1 MLEIILKNFYN
12 IINRN
17 NEENINNIFNEKI
30 IMNDIDL
37 NSSLDNKNILGLKQK
52 LDLIYEKIKR
62 SPSYNGKDANYKLIA
77 ILFLLSLGS
86 VSSVDK
92 NIAQISNLMNLFT
105 LYNKIY
111 VNDIHISFILFMNAI
126 IFINLCIYSNK
137 KKGHY
142 KDIIYDNKNIYNFYY
157 QEFKRKI
164 ITEKINEQ
172 NENNQRYI
180 SLFLFDNDVITFNG
194 DYFFELLMF
203 QNYLKIFSI
212 YHLSK
217 NQIKL
222 TINLTIDTIVETLK
236 TFSDTVILINNN
248 TNNIKNNF
256 YIQDY
261 IINKINIKLS
271 NLLLFS
277 KNNINKCFSSFNF
290 NELLIKVTN
299 FQRKSQIEA
308 INNKYYELIQ
318 KTKKL
323 YFQNPITAINQTNIK
338 TTNDAQMETDNK
350 IQDNSLDTLIEEFKA
365 IQYLL
370 MYYKKTK
377 EVKKYLQFYCFKFR
391 FFKCSVFRENQKDI
405 QIFFDYSSVKEKIFP

>member
-1 MLEIILKNFYN
+1 MENIINSYETNKEILDINNFETFLIKSGYISPKTWTKNNLDLFDPNKYNEIITSFAYNEKISATEASVLYGVKIQWLNKIFKNSLNLEELHSQYIHYTSTNIPFAKLLNNLIMLEIILKHFNN

-17 NEENINNIFNEKI
+17 NEEDINNIFNEKI

-62 SPSYNGKDANYKLIA
+62 SPSYNGKDANYKLIT

-137 KKGHY
+137 KKGHC
-142 KDIIYDNKNIYNFYY
+142 KDIIYDNKNIYNYYY
-157 QEFKRKI
+157 QEFKKKI

-172 NENNQRYI
+172 NENNQKYI
-180 SLFLFDNDVITFNG
+180 SLFLFDNDVITYNG

-222 TINLTIDTIVETLK
+222 TINLTIDTIVETIK
-236 TFSDTVILINNN
+236 TFSDSRNYK
-248 TNNIKNNF
+248 NIF
-256 YIQDY
+256 
-261 IINKINIKLS
+261 
-271 NLLLFS
+271 
-277 KNNINKCFSSFNF
+277 
-290 NELLIKVTN
+290 
-299 FQRKSQIEA
+299 
-308 INNKYYELIQ
+308 
-318 KTKKL
+318 
-323 YFQNPITAINQTNIK
+323 
-338 TTNDAQMETDNK
+338 
-350 IQDNSLDTLIEEFKA
+350 
-365 IQYLL
+365 
-370 MYYKKTK
+370 
-377 EVKKYLQFYCFKFR
+377 
-391 FFKCSVFRENQKDI
+391 
-405 QIFFDYSSVKEKIFP
+405 

>member
-1 MLEIILKNFYN
+1 
-12 IINRN
+12 
-17 NEENINNIFNEKI
+17 
-30 IMNDIDL
+30 MNDIDL

-111 VNDIHISFILFMNAI
+111 VNDINISFILFMNAI

-157 QEFKRKI
+157 QELKRKI

-212 YHLSK
+212 YH
-217 NQIKL
+217 
-222 TINLTIDTIVETLK
+222 
-236 TFSDTVILINNN
+236 
-248 TNNIKNNF
+248 
-256 YIQDY
+256 
-261 IINKINIKLS
+261 
-271 NLLLFS
+271 
-277 KNNINKCFSSFNF
+277 
-290 NELLIKVTN
+290 
-299 FQRKSQIEA
+299 
-308 INNKYYELIQ
+308 
-318 KTKKL
+318 
-323 YFQNPITAINQTNIK
+323 
-338 TTNDAQMETDNK
+338 
-350 IQDNSLDTLIEEFKA
+350 
-365 IQYLL
+365 
-370 MYYKKTK
+370 
-377 EVKKYLQFYCFKFR
+377 
-391 FFKCSVFRENQKDI
+391 
-405 QIFFDYSSVKEKIFP
+405 